1 MCQEMT
7 KLQFY
12 KGNKMVISRSLGV
25 IKGSLGPLKMN
36 CVEEMIDINLDYPIS
51 TV

>member
-36 CVEEMIDINLDYPIS
+36 CVEEMIDINLDYPIL